1 MKIKQTFLVLCM
13 LCCFFQI
20 SNLQAQTLQV
30 ESMTVGGPY
39 AGAIASPFSGV
50 AFYGNGDK
58 ADGTITLPNATGIYD
73 ITITGASSGNN
84 AQIDLYIGGSKVGV
98 YSFNGTSISTD
109 TKSISITSTGTNKSV
124 QLLLSTDN
132 GSNDTYVDKIAFTYT
147 GAPLPPRTA
156 PVLPTTA
163 SFDSGVY
170 RNMFVESGKNATA
183 VSTKLNDMWNQY
195 FVNGD
200 ATSGK
205 LLYNVGTDMA
215 YILDTG
221 NNDIRSEGMSY
232 GMMIAVQLDKKTEF
246 DKLWKFAKTYSQH
259 PAGTDRAGL
268 FSWQL
273 NSSSFAKMDPNSA
286 PDGEEYYVTALFFAH
301 ARWGSGTG
309 INNYRAEADY
319 ILDSMLNKPAA
330 NSGSCPTDLVDLNQ
344 NQVVLGICGD
354 SATYTDPSYH
364 LASFYEIWA
373 RYAKN
378 NNALWAAM
386 ANTSRT
392 YLLPRA
398 ANSVTGLMPDY
409 AEFNGAP
416 KAVGTHARFEY
427 DSWRNIMNMGF
438 DQAWFKKNAT
448 DITPLIN
455 RQIDFFKDKTGYQAL
470 WDVAG
475 TNPNGGHS
483 PGLVACNAV
492 GSLALADAKV
502 WPFIDEFYD
511 TPIPSGQYRY
521 YDGLLYMMSYM
532 HLSGNFKAY
541 KLDGT
546 ANVLITGVTM
556 SPTTVSV
563 AVGATTTLSATV
575 APSNATNK
583 NVSWSS
589 SNISIATVNTS
600 GVVSGVGA
608 GTATIT
614 VTTQDGSKIATS
626 AITVTAVN
634 NNVLVTGVTMSPT
647 AVSVTAGATAT
658 LSATVAPSN
667 ATNKNV
673 SWSSSNTSVAT
684 VNALGVVSGVAT
696 GTATI
701 TVTTQDG
708 SKIATSA
715 VTVTSISN
723 NSCLLARFGVPR
735 ASALPTL
742 NAGFTRVYT
751 LGTNAPNLSSVNN
764 ASFNWASSSSS
775 LWDFSVNISNGI
787 PNYYIDFRN
796 MVQNF
801 GQAQP
806 TITFNGTGIVNLDG
820 NKYYANIVDSN
831 NLVLVEVTGK
841 HAIYFSTST
850 TAPIGCG
857 TARIA
862 NATTVVKETNF
873 KFSPNPVK
881 DLLTIEGLSI
891 GDNILVTDMVG
902 KTVFNIIAKQEQELI
917 STSSLPNGMYFVFV
931 GETKTMKLIKE

>member
-1 MKIKQTFLVLCM
+1 
-13 LCCFFQI
+13 
-20 SNLQAQTLQV
+20 
-30 ESMTVGGPY
+30 
-39 AGAIASPFSGV
+39 
-50 AFYGNGDK
+50 
-58 ADGTITLPNATGIYD
+58 
-73 ITITGASSGNN
+73 
-84 AQIDLYIGGSKVGV
+84 
-98 YSFNGTSISTD
+98 
-109 TKSISITSTGTNKSV
+109 
-124 QLLLSTDN
+124 
-132 GSNDTYVDKIAFTYT
+132 
-147 GAPLPPRTA
+147 
-156 PVLPTTA
+156 
-163 SFDSGVY
+163 
-170 RNMFVESGKNATA
+170 
-183 VSTKLNDMWNQY
+183 
-195 FVNGD
+195 
-200 ATSGK
+200 
-205 LLYNVGTDMA
+205 
-215 YILDTG
+215 
-221 NNDIRSEGMSY
+221 
-232 GMMIAVQLDKKTEF
+232 
-246 DKLWKFAKTYSQH
+246 
-259 PAGTDRAGL
+259 
-268 FSWQL
+268 
-273 NSSSFAKMDPNSA
+273 
-286 PDGEEYYVTALFFAH
+286 
-301 ARWGSGTG
+301 
-309 INNYRAEADY
+309 
-319 ILDSMLNKPAA
+319 
-330 NSGSCPTDLVDLNQ
+330 
-344 NQVVLGICGD
+344 
-354 SATYTDPSYH
+354 
-364 LASFYEIWA
+364 
-373 RYAKN
+373 
-378 NNALWAAM
+378 
-386 ANTSRT
+386 
-392 YLLPRA
+392 
-398 ANSVTGLMPDY
+398 
-409 AEFNGAP
+409 
-416 KAVGTHARFEY
+416 
-427 DSWRNIMNMGF
+427 
-438 DQAWFKKNAT
+438 
-448 DITPLIN
+448 
-455 RQIDFFKDKTGYQAL
+455 
-470 WDVAG
+470 
-475 TNPNGGHS
+475 
-483 PGLVACNAV
+483 
-492 GSLALADAKV
+492 
-502 WPFIDEFYD
+502 
-511 TPIPSGQYRY
+511 
-521 YDGLLYMMSYM
+521 MMSYM

-563 AVGATTTLSATV
+563 AVGATTTLGATVVPSNATNKNVSWSSSNTSVATVNASGVVSGVAAGTATITVTTQDGSKIATSAVTVTAVNNNVSVTGVSVNPTAVSLAAGSTTTLSPTV

-647 AVSVTAGATAT
+647 AVSVTAGATTT
-658 LSATVAPSN
+658 LSATVVPSN

-684 VNALGVVSGVAT
+684 VNASGVVSGVAA

-742 NAGFTRVYT
+742 NAGFTKVYT

-891 GDNILVTDMVG
+891 GDNIFVTDMLG
-902 KTVFNIIAKQEQELI
+902 KTVLNIVAKQEQELI
-917 STSSLPNGMYFVFV
+917 STSSLPNGMYVVSV